1 MSLEGLMARIGVGTA
16 TLKLLLSQTHFFHG
30 DNIAGTLVLEGG
42 SVEQHIE
49 KIFVMLLEYQPAG
62 KNSYWRTVSR
72 AEVTGAHVV
81 GPHQVQEYSFQLP
94 VPEMAHI
101 TTSDFT
107 ANSTRIVAEADI
119 LGAVNPSGGVDVQIT
134 PDPEIMVL
142 DAAMSA
148 LGFTTAYKL
157 FSESMNRSLKAVQ
170 KTYIAPPSLQDQITD
185 ATLQVHSGEGK
196 LCGRLILNHRE
207 IHFADYFKAIIGGDK
222 EKLPLEIPS
231 DQLLGDQGVAVA
243 TAMLQK
249 MLSQALG
256 ERA

>member
-1 MSLEGLMARIGVGTA
+1 MSIEGLMARIGVGTA
-16 TLKLLLSQTHFFHG
+16 ILKLKLQQTHFFHG
-30 DNIAGTLVLEGG
+30 DSIAGTLVLEGG

-49 KIFVMLLEYQPAG
+49 RMFVMLLEYQPAG
-62 KNSYWRTVSR
+62 KNSYWKTVNSV
-72 AEVTGAHVV
+72 EVTAALQVA
-81 GPHQVQEYSFQLP
+81 PHQMQEFPFQLP

-119 LGAVNPSGGVDVQIT
+119 LGAVNPSGGIDVQIT
-134 PDPEIMVL
+134 PDPEILVL

-157 FSESMNRSLKAVQ
+157 FSEPMNRSLKAVQ
-170 KTYIAPPSLQDQITD
+170 KTYIAPASLQDQITD
-185 ATLQVHSGEGK
+185 ATLQVHSSEGK

-207 IHFADYFKAIIGGDK
+207 VHFADYFKAIIGGDK

-231 DQLLGDQGVAVA
+231 EQLLGDQGVAVA
-243 TAMLQK
+243 TAMLHK
-249 MLSQALG
+249 MLTQALG